1 MGRSIARRSSRHL
14 IDSFAPGPIYSQRF
28 TEVSVFP
35 LLKDHLYRVIHLFP
49 IAVVSLG
56 LRCPP
61 RNESYRLNGTS
72 HPSGSRSAVKLVFL
86 CDPCPLL
93 RTQKIFGS
101 RPCPIRRLQ
110 ISWLLA
116 NPWGLTAWAV
126 KTLMTYEGRGG
137 TVDQSGFVVFHQPHS
152 GFSVPAQILTQII
165 FLDKKPLDPS

>member
-1 MGRSIARRSSRHL
+1 MWGSPIKRHLSREKAIPTVRGVSSSLFRRSYRSKRNK
-14 IDSFAPGPIYSQRF
+14 
-28 TEVSVFP
+28 SVESPPSLSLPYF
-35 LLKDHLYRVIHLFP
+35 LL
-49 IAVVSLG
+49 SLQ
-56 LRCPP
+56 CPF
-61 RNESYRLNGTS
+61 RNESYRLDGTS

-126 KTLMTYEGRGG
+126 KTLMTYKGRGG
-137 TVDQSGFVVFHQPHS
+137 TVDQSDFVVFHQPHS